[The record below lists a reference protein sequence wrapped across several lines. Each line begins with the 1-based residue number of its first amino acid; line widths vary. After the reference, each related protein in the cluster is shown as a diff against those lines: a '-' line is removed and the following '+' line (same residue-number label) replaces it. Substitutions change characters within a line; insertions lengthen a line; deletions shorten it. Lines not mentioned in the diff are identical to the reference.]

1 MKQTLKKILC
11 ILLAAVLL
19 TGTLAACGNKDE
31 GKNGIIVSAGTSL
44 FESSLDPLKGS
55 MSYGYPF
62 VCQALMKANPD
73 STYTGDLAEAWTMVD
88 STTYRFTLRQSI
100 RFSDGSDF
108 TAEDVIFTYE
118 SVMAN
123 QALNS
128 NVDLSS
134 LDSVTALSDYEVEFK
149 LKKPYSPFFDVTAML
164 QIVPSDSYDST
175 LFDTMPIGT
184 GAYKVVQYDTNQQ
197 IILEANENYWGEKP
211 DIERVT
217 LVYMDQSAAFAAAKS
232 GDLDIV
238 MVSVSYA
245 DEEVEGMKYVE
256 FDTMDVRNLS
266 LVTQP
271 VRTVTH
277 PVTGEEITV
286 GNDVTADLNVRKAI
300 AIGVDR
306 QTIINNA
313 LNAGG
318 RATVNYTD
326 NLTWTSKNGYEDNR
340 KDEAKALLES
350 AGWVDT
356 DGDGIREKDGL
367 RCSITV
373 YASSGDNDRYRLL
386 SALGEE
392 AKLLGI
398 EIIAKT
404 ATWGEI
410 ETLQYSNGVI
420 WGWGQFSPTVIQ
432 SLYQSDR
439 FLVGTYD
446 NVGAYDNPQV
456 DAYIEAAITA
466 ETQEDAADNWI
477 AAQDIANTEYP
488 YIYLVNI
495 RHGFFISEDID
506 ISMDTQIPHPHG
518 HGAPIINNMA
528 DWKWVKAE

>member
-1 MKQTLKKILC
+1 MNKRFKKIIC
-11 ILLAAVLL
+11 IALAAVMLI
-19 TGTLAACGNKDE
+19 GTLTACGNKDE
-31 GKNGIIVSAGTSL
+31 GKNGIIVSAGTTL
-44 FESSLDPLKGS
+44 FDDSLDPIKGS

-62 VCQALMKANPD
+62 VCEALMQANAD
-73 STYTGDLAEAWTMVD
+73 SEYVGCLAETWTMVD
-88 STTYRFTLRQSI
+88 SMTYRFTLR
-100 RFSDGSDF
+100 RGVKFSDGSDF
-108 TAEDVIFTYE
+108 TADDVVFTYE
-118 SVMAN
+118 TVKNN

-134 LDSVTALSDYEVEFK
+134 LESVTKLSDYEVEFK
-149 LKKPYSPFFDVTAML
+149 LTKPYSPFFDVTAML
-164 QIVPSDSYDST
+164 QIVPSDSYDAT

-197 IILEANENYWGEKP
+197 IILEANENYRGEKP

-245 DEEVEGMKYVE
+245 DEEIEGMKYIE

-277 PVTGEEITV
+277 PVTGKEMTV
-286 GNDVTADLNVRKAI
+286 GNDVTADVNVRKAI
-300 AIGVDR
+300 AIGIDR
-306 QTIINNA
+306 QQIINNA
-313 LNAGG
+313 LNGVG
-318 RATVNYTD
+318 RETVNYTE

-340 KDEAKALLES
+340 KDEAIKLLED

-367 RCSITV
+367 KCSITV
-373 YASSGDNDRYRLL
+373 YASSGDEDRYRLL

-398 EIIAKT
+398 EIIART

-446 NVGAYDNPQV
+446 NVGAYNNPEV
-456 DAYIEAAITA
+456 DAYIDAAITA
-466 ETQEDAADNWI
+466 ETQEDATQNWI
-477 AAQDIANTEYP
+477 AAQDIANAEYP
-488 YIYLVNI
+488 YIYMVNI
-495 RHGFFISEDID
+495 KHGFFVSDNID

-528 DWKWVKAE
+528 DWTYAE